1 MSDFA
6 RDYSELRNKV
16 VHSADNHLSKDHL
29 KCFISKFQ
37 SVINSKRRSN
47 YINNFSD
54 LITVL
59 ENRGY
64 IGEADVG
71 PFEPIVTQLPNCDIL
86 KEMIYDYKCY
96 RDRSI
101 PRRPYVSHEN
111 PAYPLYSQN
120 NSADPRRSRNSDAT
134 SSSNIVLPEAALN
147 CVCKNIGTDWKDLAR
162 NLSMREGDI
171 DEIEE
176 KYPRKSQ
183 QRAYEC
189 MMRFIKETD
198 PYKVQQKL
206 LYALDK
212 CGRRDLKEE
221 VEEILHRRA

>member
-6 RDYSELRNKV
+6 RAYSELRNQV
-16 VHSADNHLSKDHL
+16 VDSADNHLSKDKL
-29 KCFISKFQ
+29 KYFISTFQ
-37 SVINSKRRSN
+37 CVINSKRRSN
-47 YINNFSD
+47 YINNFND

-64 IGEADVG
+64 VGEADVG
-71 PFEPIVTQLPNCDIL
+71 PFERIVMLLPNCDIL
-86 KEMIYDYKCY
+86 KEKIYRYS
-96 RDRSI
+96 DRSRL
-101 PRRPYVSHEN
+101 RRPYVNHEN
-111 PAYPLYSQN
+111 PAPPLYSQN
-120 NSADPRRSRNSDAT
+120 NSADPRRSRNSDAVST
-134 SSSNIVLPEAALN
+134 RNIVLPKAALDW
-147 CVCKNIGTDWKDLAR
+147 VCKNIGTDWKDLAR

-176 KYPRKSQ
+176 IYPRKSQ
-183 QRAYEC
+183 ERAYEC
-189 MMRFIKETD
+189 LMRFIKDTD

-221 VEEILHRRA
+221 VEEILHRRAK

>member
-1 MSDFA
+1 MSDCA
-6 RDYSELRNKV
+6 RAYSELRNQV
-16 VHSADNHLSKDHL
+16 VNNADNHLSTDHL
-29 KCFISKFQ
+29 KYFISKFQ

-47 YINNFSD
+47 YINNFND
-54 LITVL
+54 LVTVL
-59 ENRGY
+59 ENRAY

-71 PFEPIVTQLPNCDIL
+71 PFETIVRRLPNCAIF
-86 KEMIYDYKCY
+86 KEMIYDYQCN
-96 RDRSI
+96 RDRSTLGI
-101 PRRPYVSHEN
+101 PYVNHEN
-111 PAYPLYSQN
+111 PAPPLYSQN
-120 NSADPRRSRNSDAT
+120 NSADPRRSRNSDVI
-134 SSSNIVLPEAALN
+134 SSGNIVLPEAALN

-162 NLSMREGDI
+162 NMSMREGDI

-189 MMRFIKETD
+189 MMRFIKDTD